1 MRAYVLNPNTYSLFL
16 EEQECNMKI
25 FNRLT
30 GTFAIVVSA
39 PLFAHSGHD
48 HSAAD
53 AGLIHLLWL
62 APIIIAAG
70 IAVYRELIAK
80 KDN

>member
-1 MRAYVLNPNTYSLFL
+1 MKNLSLLVTFL
-16 EEQECNMKI
+16 
-25 FNRLT
+25 LT
-30 GTFAIVVSA
+30 FVAAISLPA
-39 PLFAHSGHD
+39 MAHSGHD

-70 IAVYRELIAK
+70 VLAFKELTSSK
-80 KDN
+80 RDN